1 VITTETEA
9 ECQGSLGMQAFKSG
23 VVENQCTAEQVA
35 FRPSLAEQRR
45 YEGRHWLSN
54 GVMKAVRVWELPLT
68 PDQKESQRVGMF
80 QFLDLEAGRVMAC
93 RSTPGSCKSGT

>member
-45 YEGRHWLSN
+45 YEGRSSLGASIDS
-54 GVMKAVRVWELPLT
+54 GSE
-68 PDQKESQRVGMF
+68 ESQRVGMF

>member
-1 VITTETEA
+1 MITTETEA

-45 YEGRHWLSN
+45 YEGRSSLGASI
-54 GVMKAVRVWELPLT
+54 
-68 PDQKESQRVGMF
+68 DS
-80 QFLDLEAGRVMAC
+80 
-93 RSTPGSCKSGT
+93 GSEREPTGGYVPISRFGSR